1 MKVHVGCGNCNTR
14 ENRVIVE
21 EGTGK
26 ITVEF
31 PNTYEKFISVVDLE
45 NPSSSGSKERNEL
58 VQKIESLYVNPNDPC
73 FRIFFKDGRN
83 IWITIRSDKLEIYG
97 YPNGSFSGMP
107 SYVKAS
113 FPEKTQEPVSQID

>member
-1 MKVHVGCGNCNTR
+1 MKVHVGCGNCSTR

-21 EGTGK
+21 EGASK

-45 NPSSSGSKERNEL
+45 NPSSSGSRERNEL
-58 VQKIESLYVNPNDPC
+58 VQKIESLHIDPSDPS

-83 IWITIRSDKLEIYG
+83 VWIRIGPDKLEIYG
-97 YPNGSFSGMP
+97 YPNRSFRGMP
-107 SYVKAS
+107 SYIKAP
-113 FPEKTQEPVSQID
+113 FPEKTEEEQ